1 MVTSMH
7 FSEMAT
13 LASCERK
20 WAYRYALGSDEEAGH
35 AAHLGTLLHVGT
47 ASWLNGDGVEL
58 PARWDAPS
66 HTNGAEP
73 GDREMYLLADFAPEV
88 VAKARWLLNRYQAHY
103 GSVPPSHWNVISTE
117 QWLTAETPWG
127 TLAGTADAIVEIDG
141 ELWLIEHK
149 SYGAKGRLDWVQID
163 PQLGVYDLLVEANYG
178 KPAFGILFDGIYTY
192 RWVPKQRTLAD
203 IKLKYPKTTRDVN
216 IMVGEVRAETTDE
229 YSTRIKEIQASEPG
243 IERDPSESFQRE
255 YVDLSDAH
263 RDATR
268 DYLAAT
274 VRRRD
279 TLAADAERA
288 VSKVAGDID
297 YDFALLRGTIPNIGR
312 QCSYCDFKP
321 RCWSELG
328 GVDPVDV
335 EVEDEDAEPM

>member
-1 MVTSMH
+1 MTSMH

-20 WAYRYALGSDEEAGH
+20 WAYRYALGSEEEAGH

-73 GDREMYLLADFAPEV
+73 GDMVTYSLADFAPEV

-149 SYGAKGRLDWVQID
+149 SYGAKGRLDWVQVD

-178 KPAFGILFDGIYTY
+178 KSAFGILFDGIYTY
-192 RWVPKQRTLAD
+192 QWKPKQRTLKDIVAD
-203 IKLKYPKTTRDVN
+203 LGTPLDGGTKADVLATA
-216 IMVGEVRAETTDE
+216 RL
-229 YSTRIKEIQASEPG
+229 IQASEPG
-243 IERDPSESFQRE
+243 IERDPSESFERVL
-255 YVDLSDAH
+255 VDLSDDH
-263 RDATR
+263 RCTTSQ
-268 DYLAAT
+268 YLSAAT
-274 VRRRD
+274 QRRD
-279 TLAADAERA
+279 NLLDTSFHPFGGTYEENILA
-288 VSKVAGDID
+288 S
-297 YDFALLRGTIPNIGR
+297 TIPNIGR

-335 EVEDEDAEPM
+335 EVEDEDAEPV